1 MTNNVLNQSV
11 DDILLYK
18 TAASNAGQ
26 KKYRDGL
33 STNDNKLL
41 QWNSFSKYWAP
52 DSTLG
57 VQPICDGL
65 LISVAALQQQEG
77 ADNCGIF
84 SIAAAYH
91 AAMND
96 DVGAL
101 VFDEPKMRAHL
112 MKCFEKGKL
121 SRFPRT
127 KKATPKRPAPQTIAI
142 TLIILQETGLFWGY
156 GHVWQM

>member
-1 MTNNVLNQSV
+1 MYSPLIQ
-11 DDILLYK
+11 
-18 TAASNAGQ
+18 
-26 KKYRDGL
+26 
-33 STNDNKLL
+33 
-41 QWNSFSKYWAP
+41 
-52 DSTLG
+52 
-57 VQPICDGL
+57 CDGL

-77 ADNCGIF
+77 ANNCGIF

-112 MKCFEKGKL
+112 IKCFEKGKL

-142 TLIILQETGLFWGY
+142 TIIILYVQETGLF
-156 GHVWQM
+156 